1 MPSDL
6 ICLFFLGAG
15 SKTDAYYPEV
25 TVVCP
30 LCLVEYIRKVPEG
43 ADYQVLCHSINSKVL
58 KLQIADRFMKPM
70 SLLSTLDA
78 SIHLQDN
85 DSGSNDDDYDSFENP
100 FCMYEVEH
108 LSKEEFSGEKDNS
121 LQNPFLFEN
130 QDNNRSVRPFECC
143 PCQLSFSREDF
154 LVFHKEI
161 FHKESDKI
169 KTVKRR
175 LKLDFVE
182 EGNDLITTFCNS
194 KKQSRHDVAADTSR
208 KTRTLKQHKRYGT
221 RAMSS
226 KK

>member
-1 MPSDL
+1 M
-6 ICLFFLGAG
+6 
-15 SKTDAYYPEV
+15 
-25 TVVCP
+25 CP

-154 LVFHKEI
+154 LVFHK
-161 FHKESDKI
+161 D
-169 KTVKRR
+169 
-175 LKLDFVE
+175 
-182 EGNDLITTFCNS
+182 C
-194 KKQSRHDVAADTSR
+194 
-208 KTRTLKQHKRYGT
+208 
-221 RAMSS
+221 
-226 KK
+226 